1 MVSAKFLSVTI
12 ALVTTALGLG
22 TAASADV
29 VTVSVSQTFY
39 NSSSSARSYS
49 FYQYANVASGAAAS
63 VMSGSVTATVTD
75 LNGNGATLGAV
86 NGLAIYTATVNDVA
100 VRTLWQPFSSF
111 NVGQFLSQST
121 IPGAFVNELMPGGVT
136 ASDALLGIA
145 LKFTLS
151 AGDTVSFASTFT
163 VNTLPT
169 PGALALLAVSGATGI
184 GRRRRR

>member
-1 MVSAKFLSVTI
+1 MVSVKFLTVNLA
-12 ALVTTALGLG
+12 ALTTALGIG
-22 TAASADV
+22 TAASAEV
-29 VTVSVSQTFY
+29 VTISQTFF
-39 NSSSSARSYS
+39 NSSNTTRSYS
-49 FYQYANVASGAAAS
+49 FYQYAPLAGGSAAS
-63 VMSGSVTATVTD
+63 VMGGSVSATVSD

-100 VRTLWQPFSSF
+100 VRTLWQPFASF

-121 IPGAFVNELMPGGVT
+121 TPGVFANEVIPGGAT

-145 LKFTLS
+145 LRFTLS

-163 VNTLPT
+163 VTNAPA
-169 PGALALLAVSGATGI
+169 PGALALLAVSGAAGA

>member
-1 MVSAKFLSVTI
+1 MVSAKFLSANFVVVT
-12 ALVTTALGLG
+12 AALGLG
-22 TAASADV
+22 TAASAEM
-29 VTVSVSQTFY
+29 VSISQTFY
-39 NSSSSARSYS
+39 NSSNSVRTYS
-49 FYQYANVASGAAAS
+49 FYQYANVASGSVAS

-86 NGLAIYTATVNDVA
+86 NSLPIYTATVNDVA

-121 IPGAFVNELMPGGVT
+121 TPGVFANELLPGGAT

-145 LKFTLS
+145 LRFTLS

-163 VNTLPT
+163 VNAVPA
-169 PGALALLAVSGATGI
+169 PGALALLAVSGATGA

>member
-1 MVSAKFLSVTI
+1 MVSVKFSSVNLVVVTA
-12 ALVTTALGLG
+12 ALAMG
-22 TAASADV
+22 TAASAEV
-29 VTVSVSQTFY
+29 VSVSQTFY
-39 NSSSSARSYS
+39 NSSNATRSYS
-49 FYQYANVASGAAAS
+49 FYQYANVAGGSAAS

-86 NGLAIYTATVNDVA
+86 NGRAIYTATVNDVA

-121 IPGAFVNELMPGGVT
+121 TPGAFANELVPGGAT
-136 ASDALLGIA
+136 ASDALLGIV

-163 VNTLPT
+163 VNTVPA
-169 PGALALLAVSGATGI
+169 PGALALLAVSGATGA